1 MGAIQ
6 ESLNQ
11 MVNSGMSAVTGYKA
25 YKVAKAYTDE
35 QKVKEE
41 ERKQEEKT
49 VDSYKKALTNE
60 LAVYDSEK
68 LSGLKNPD
76 KFLDKANKEYL
87 KTTERMRLQRESWR
101 MYRNQFKPDSPEYAE
116 AEAKGQANKN
126 ANIVAFREKLANNFK
141 MSEKRRGRP
150 RKNGG
155 NK

>member
-6 ESLNQ
+6 DSLNQ
-11 MVNSGMSAVTGYKA
+11 VIGTAGTAAVQVKA
-25 YKVAKAYTDE
+25 AKAANEYI
-35 QKVKEE
+35 KESKIKDE

-49 VDSYKKALTNE
+49 VSSYKKALTNE

-76 KFLDKANKEYL
+76 KFLDRANKEYL